1 MSGINKVILIGHL
14 GKDPEMRYLEG
25 GVSVTSF
32 PLATSETFNKDGQK
46 VEQTEW
52 HNIVMWRGLADVAAK
67 FLQKGKLVY
76 IEGKLRTRSFE
87 DKEGIKRYTTEI
99 VAENFTML
107 GRKSDFEPDGNS
119 RQTGKG
125 PTNRDTFHNNT
136 AYRRS
141 SVLNPLN
148 PIKKAPRVIGELF
161 YLSNNYLPPG
171 GQWSFKYWVNKVCKC
186 NVVPSPSNIP
196 CERLGYDISWNCLL
210 YLISSLIS
218 NSAFL

>member
-32 PLATSETFNKDGQK
+32 PLATSETYNKDGQK

-52 HNIVMWRGLADVAAK
+52 HNIVMWRGLADVAGK

-87 DKEGIKRYTTEI
+87 DKEGIKKYTTEV

-107 GRKSDFEPDGNS
+107 GRKSDFEPES
-119 RQTGKG
+119 TPRQ
-125 PTNRDTFHNNT
+125 
-136 AYRRS
+136 
-141 SVLNPLN
+141 
-148 PIKKAPRVIGELF
+148 AP
-161 YLSNNYLPPG
+161 
-171 GQWSFKYWVNKVCKC
+171 K
-186 NVVPSPSNIP
+186 NIP
-196 CERLGYDISWNCLL
+196 NADGPGTATAADDLP
-210 YLISSLIS
+210 
-218 NSAFL
+218 F